1 MYSYWQSEE
10 ITKDPDL
17 LFYLKKHYL
26 SIDYHFRRTD
36 GTNVKEKAK
45 ILVYYCYATPLY
57 FFQNLIFKCQTFDNF
72 INLFIPN
79 LSSLT
84 EIAIDCGMYCILD
97 ALEGRSNKIE
107 ENGIILNKGFSLTI
121 DFASSYVHCF
131 ATKVDISLLMQYIT
145 IQLQQGD
152 IVVSLLL
159 NKIISIVA
167 NVLLKFFYSSYSIL
181 LH

>member
-57 FFQNLIFKCQTFDNF
+57 FLQNLIFKCQTFDNF

-97 ALEGRSNKIE
+97 ALESYAFSKDLDSEILARELS
-107 ENGIILNKGFSLTI
+107 ENEGFVEIVRRDLI
-121 DFASSYVHCF
+121 KF
-131 ATKVDISLLMQYIT
+131 KYIKEK
-145 IQLQQGD
+145 QNNELD
-152 IVVSLLL
+152 KWS
-159 NKIISIVA
+159 
-167 NVLLKFFYSSYSIL
+167 
-181 LH
+181 